1 MSNTL
6 LDVRAVSKNYGSFAL
21 RDVSFS
27 IPKGYIM
34 GLIGPNGAGKTTLIH
49 LILNLLRRDSGE
61 ILVFGMDNIADD
73 SAIKQQV
80 GVVFDSVPYVE
91 DWKVKDVGKAMSLFY
106 DSWSQSRYLELV
118 EKFHLDMGK
127 KVKELSR
134 GMQTKLMLAC
144 ALAHEARLLILD
156 EPTSG
161 MDPVA
166 RDELMDMLRQYIA
179 DGEKSVLF
187 STHITSDLERAADF
201 ITYIRNGQLFFT
213 GPTDELL
220 EGWRLLKGGRSELTN
235 ELREKIVGL
244 REHHAG
250 FDGLVKAKDF
260 PAPPDGC
267 VLDQA
272 SIEDIMLYTAKEAM
286 PS

>member
-61 ILVFGMDNIADD
+61 ILVFGMDNMADD

>member
-156 EPTSG
+156 EPTSC

>member
-106 DSWSQSRYLELV
+106 DGWNQSRFLELA
-118 EKFHLDMGK
+118 EKFRLDMGK

-144 ALAHEARLLILD
+144 ALAHEAKLLILD

-213 GPTDELL
+213 GPTDEFLD
-220 EGWRLLKGGRSELTN
+220 EWRLLKGGRNDLTN

-260 PAPPDGC
+260 PVPPDGC

>member
-1 MSNTL
+1 MSNVV

-267 VLDQA
+267 VLDHA

>member
-61 ILVFGMDNIADD
+61 IQVFGLDNIADD

-91 DWKVKDVGKAMSLFY
+91 DWKVKDVVKAMSLFY
-106 DSWSQSRYLELV
+106 DSWSQSRFLELA

-144 ALAHEARLLILD
+144 ALAHEAKLLILD

>member
-1 MSNTL
+1 MSNTI

-21 RDVSFS
+21 QDVSFS

-34 GLIGPNGAGKTTLIH
+34 GLIGPNGAGKTTIIH

-61 ILVFGMDNIADD
+61 IKVLGMDNIAAD

-80 GVVFDSVPYVE
+80 GVVFDSTPYVE

-106 DSWSQSRYLELV
+106 ENWSQPRFFELV
-118 EKFHLDMGK
+118 GDFHLDRDK

-144 ALAHEARLLILD
+144 ALAHEAKLLILD

-166 RDELMDMLRQYIA
+166 RDELMDMLRHYID

-187 STHITSDLERAADF
+187 STHITADLERAADF
-201 ITYIRNGQLFFT
+201 ITYIRNGQVYFT
-213 GPTDELL
+213 GPTDVLL
-220 EGWRLLKGGRSELTN
+220 EEWRLLKGGRQDLTAQ
-235 ELREKIVGL
+235 LREKIVGL
-244 REHHAG
+244 REHRSG

-267 VLDQA
+267 VLDQV
-272 SIEDIMLYTAKEAM
+272 SIDDIMLYTAKEAT

>member
-1 MSNTL
+1 MSNVV

-106 DSWSQSRYLELV
+106 DSWNQSRFLELA

-144 ALAHEARLLILD
+144 ALAHEAKLLILD

-213 GPTDELL
+213 GPTDEFLD
-220 EGWRLLKGGRSELTN
+220 EWRLLKGGRNDLTN